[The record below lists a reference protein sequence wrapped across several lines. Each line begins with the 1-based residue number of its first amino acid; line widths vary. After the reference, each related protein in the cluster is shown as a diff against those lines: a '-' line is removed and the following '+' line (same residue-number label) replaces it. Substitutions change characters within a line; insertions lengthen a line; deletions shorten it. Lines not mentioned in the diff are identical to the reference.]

1 MKRVNINDLW
11 YYPVPIM
18 SEPRAE
24 LDFLF
29 NGPASAP
36 LNLALA
42 HGAGSPMDSDFMN
55 AFAEGLAAQGRGR
68 WRIARFEFPYMVA
81 RRADGRRRPP
91 NPESMLLATWRGAIA
106 ALGPERL
113 VIGGKS
119 LGGRMASM
127 VADESGVAGL
137 VCLGYPF
144 HPTGKPEKPRVD
156 HLVDL
161 KTPTL
166 IVQGTRDPFGN
177 EAEVQRYPLSPA
189 VSMHWIEDGDHNL
202 APRRSTGRSVVR
214 TWTEAIS
221 AVGDFLSRL
230 QGGP

>member
-1 MKRVNINDLW
+1 
-11 YYPVPIM
+11 M

-36 LNLALA
+36 LTLALA
-42 HGAGSPMDSDFMN
+42 HGAGAFMDSDFMN

-81 RRADGRRRPP
+81 RRSDGRRRPP
-91 NPESMLLATWRGAIA
+91 NPESILLEAWRGAIA
-106 ALGPERL
+106 ALGPDRL

-144 HPTGKPEKPRVD
+144 HPTGKPEKPRVA

-177 EAEVQRYPLSPA
+177 EAEVRRYPLSRA

-202 APRRSTGRSVVR
+202 APRKSTGHNVAR
-214 TWTEAIS
+214 TWAEAIS
-221 AVGDFLSRL
+221 AMGDFMSRL

>member
-1 MKRVNINDLW
+1 
-11 YYPVPIM
+11 M

-36 LNLALA
+36 LTLALA
-42 HGAGSPMDSDFMN
+42 HGAGGPMDSDFMD
-55 AFAEGLAAQGRGR
+55 AFAEGLAAQGLGR
-68 WRIARFEFPYMVA
+68 WRIARFEFPYMAA
-81 RRADGRRRPP
+81 RRADGRRRRP
-91 NPESMLLATWRGAIA
+91 NPESMLLAAWRGAIA
-106 ALGPERL
+106 ALGPDRL

-144 HPTGKPEKPRVD
+144 HPTGKPEKLRVA

-161 KTPTL
+161 KTPML
-166 IVQGTRDPFGN
+166 IVQGTRDPFGK

-202 APRRSTGRSVVR
+202 APRKSTGRSVTR